1 MKGLDYTTDWLT
13 EEEDPRRTPLVQTKR
28 SRPVQQQGTLYLH
41 ECGPKAARYAVIGG
55 CIGFFAPILFGL
67 FVMFATLILQ
77 AMGF

>member
-13 EEEDPRRTPLVQTKR
+13 EEDPHRTPPAKKR
-28 SRPVQQQGTLYLH
+28 LRPVQQQGTLYLH
-41 ECGPKAARYAVIGG
+41 ECGTKAARYAVIGG